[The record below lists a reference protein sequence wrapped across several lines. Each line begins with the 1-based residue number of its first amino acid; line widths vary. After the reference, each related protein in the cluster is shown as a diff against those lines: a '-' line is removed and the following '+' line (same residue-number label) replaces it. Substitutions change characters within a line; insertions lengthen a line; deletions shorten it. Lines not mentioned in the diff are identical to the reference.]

1 MRKGKLAVAVAG
13 LALIL
18 SGCNVYGFESDLSS
32 VNEASHGL
40 WRGAWL
46 AAAVVGIFTAILI
59 LWPVVF
65 HRRKAGD
72 PEYPKQSQYNIPV
85 EVAYTVIPFII
96 VAVLFAFT
104 AKAETTITA
113 KQPDKVQHEITVNAI
128 QWSWQFTYPEA
139 GADATVTGTPAQAPT
154 L

>member
-85 EVAYTVIPFII
+85 EIGRAHV
-96 VAVLFAFT
+96 
-104 AKAETTITA
+104 
-113 KQPDKVQHEITVNAI
+113 
-128 QWSWQFTYPEA
+128 
-139 GADATVTGTPAQAPT
+139 
-154 L
+154 